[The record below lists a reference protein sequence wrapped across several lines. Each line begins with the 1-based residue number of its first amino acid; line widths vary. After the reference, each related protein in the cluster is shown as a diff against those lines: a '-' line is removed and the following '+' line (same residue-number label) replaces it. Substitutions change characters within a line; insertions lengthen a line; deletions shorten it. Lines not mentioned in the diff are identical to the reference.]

1 MIDGNYEDVKD
12 RLVKD
17 SRIVKY
23 VSKFP
28 DDDSYRRLV
37 AFCVPEEG
45 SNWFVDAM
53 CIQKNY
59 KQAFVYAH
67 TLKGLAQTLGFTKLA
82 LCSGAVTEALRNDQ
96 YALAEIKLP
105 DLTRAYNATISAIAF
120 FLKQS
125 SEH

>member
-1 MIDGNYEDVKD
+1 MDLRSLYEMIDGNYEDVKD

-23 VSKFP
+23 VSKFL

-37 AFCVPEEG
+37 
-45 SNWFVDAM
+45 DAM
-53 CIQKNY
+53 CVQKNY

-67 TLKGLAQTLGFTKLA
+67 TLKGLAQTLGFTELA
-82 LCSGAVTEALRNDQ
+82 LRSSAVTEALRNDR
-96 YALAEIKLP
+96 YALAEAKLP

>member
-1 MIDGNYEDVKD
+1 MDLRSLYEMIGGNYEDVKD

-37 AFCVPEEG
+37 
-45 SNWFVDAM
+45 DAM
-53 CIQKNY
+53 CVQKNY

-67 TLKGLAQTLGFTKLA
+67 TLKGLAQTLGFTELA
-82 LCSGAVTEALRNDQ
+82 LCSSAVTEALRNDR
-96 YALAEIKLP
+96 YALAEAKLS

>member
-1 MIDGNYEDVKD
+1 MDLQSLYEMIDGNYEDVKD

-28 DDDSYRRLV
+28 DDGSYKGL
-37 AFCVPEEG
+37 
-45 SNWFVDAM
+45 VDAM
-53 CIQKNY
+53 CVQKNY
-59 KQAFVYAH
+59 KQAFVHAH

-105 DLTRAYNATISAIAF
+105 DLTQAYNATISAIAS
-120 FLKQS
+120 FLK
-125 SEH
+125 

>member
-1 MIDGNYEDVKD
+1 MDLRSLYEMIDGNYEDVKD

-17 SRIVKY
+17 SRIIKY

-28 DDDSYRRLV
+28 DDDSYRRL
-37 AFCVPEEG
+37 
-45 SNWFVDAM
+45 VDAM

>member
-1 MIDGNYEDVKD
+1 MDLRSLYEMIGGNYEDVKD

-37 AFCVPEEG
+37 
-45 SNWFVDAM
+45 DAM
-53 CIQKNY
+53 CVQKNY

-67 TLKGLAQTLGFTKLA
+67 TLKGLAQTLGFTELA
-82 LCSGAVTEALRNDQ
+82 LCSSAVTEALRNDRH
-96 YALAEIKLP
+96 ALAEAKLP
-105 DLTRAYNATISAIAF
+105 DLTRAYNATISAIAS
-120 FLKQS
+120 FLK
-125 SEH
+125 

>member
-1 MIDGNYEDVKD
+1 MDLQSLYEMIDGNYEDVKD

-28 DDDSYRRLV
+28 DDGSYKGL
-37 AFCVPEEG
+37 
-45 SNWFVDAM
+45 VDAM
-53 CIQKNY
+53 CVQKNY
-59 KQAFVYAH
+59 KQAFVHAH

-105 DLTRAYNATISAIAF
+105 DLTRAYNATISAIAS
-120 FLKQS
+120 FLK
-125 SEH
+125 

>member
-23 VSKFP
+23 VRKFP

-37 AFCVPEEG
+37 
-45 SNWFVDAM
+45 DAM
-53 CIQKNY
+53 CVQKNY

-67 TLKGLAQTLGFTKLA
+67 TLKGLAQTLGFTELA
-82 LCSGAVTEALRNDQ
+82 LCSSAVTEALRNDR
-96 YALAEIKLP
+96 YALAEAKLP